1 MSKLIEEL
9 STIPEW
15 NAIGKIMK
23 EKFAEL
29 TTEELDN
36 LDTDV
41 ITNILDGYH
50 NDVITLVARL
60 VMEKVKEEWRQEG
73 KDEFNRFVKEVTKDW
88 SEEDKVKYLNLK
100 KGLIIQTLM
109 TWLKPVKNTRL
120 FTPIHLGHTK
130 HGQLKVV
137 TNQLQH
143 IIRQWKKKTFKKC
156 PLKKLQIRIALCFY
170 G

>member
-23 EKFAEL
+23 EKFAEM
-29 TTEELDN
+29 ESAELDN

-73 KDEFNRFVKEVTKDW
+73 KDEFDRFIKEVTKDW

-100 KGLIIQTLM
+100 KGE
-109 TWLKPVKNTRL
+109 
-120 FTPIHLGHTK
+120 
-130 HGQLKVV
+130 
-137 TNQLQH
+137 
-143 IIRQWKKKTFKKC
+143 
-156 PLKKLQIRIALCFY
+156 
-170 G
+170 

>member
-15 NAIGKIMK
+15 NEIGKIMK
-23 EKFAEL
+23 EEFAEL

-73 KDEFNRFVKEVTKDW
+73 KDEFDRFVKEVTKDW

-100 KGLIIQTLM
+100 KGE
-109 TWLKPVKNTRL
+109 
-120 FTPIHLGHTK
+120 
-130 HGQLKVV
+130 
-137 TNQLQH
+137 
-143 IIRQWKKKTFKKC
+143 
-156 PLKKLQIRIALCFY
+156 
-170 G
+170 

>member
-23 EKFAEL
+23 EEFAEL

-41 ITNILDGYH
+41 ITDILDGYH
-50 NDVITLVARL
+50 NDVIALVARL
-60 VMEKVKEEWRQEG
+60 VMEKVKEEWRKEG
-73 KDEFNRFVKEVTKDW
+73 KDEFDRFVKEVTKDW

-100 KGLIIQTLM
+100 KGE
-109 TWLKPVKNTRL
+109 
-120 FTPIHLGHTK
+120 
-130 HGQLKVV
+130 
-137 TNQLQH
+137 
-143 IIRQWKKKTFKKC
+143 
-156 PLKKLQIRIALCFY
+156 
-170 G
+170 

>member
-41 ITNILDGYH
+41 ITDILDGYH
-50 NDVITLVARL
+50 NDVIALVARL

-73 KDEFNRFVKEVTKDW
+73 KDEFDRFVKEVAKHW
-88 SEEDKVKYLNLK
+88 SEEDKAKYLNWK
-100 KGLIIQTLM
+100 KGE
-109 TWLKPVKNTRL
+109 
-120 FTPIHLGHTK
+120 
-130 HGQLKVV
+130 
-137 TNQLQH
+137 
-143 IIRQWKKKTFKKC
+143 
-156 PLKKLQIRIALCFY
+156 
-170 G
+170 

>member
-23 EKFAEL
+23 EKFAEM
-29 TTEELDN
+29 ESAELDN
-36 LDTDV
+36 LNTDV

-100 KGLIIQTLM
+100 KGE
-109 TWLKPVKNTRL
+109 
-120 FTPIHLGHTK
+120 
-130 HGQLKVV
+130 
-137 TNQLQH
+137 
-143 IIRQWKKKTFKKC
+143 
-156 PLKKLQIRIALCFY
+156 
-170 G
+170 

>member
-1 MSKLIEEL
+1 MSKLSEEL

-23 EKFAEL
+23 EKFAVL

-60 VMEKVKEEWRQEG
+60 VREKEKEEWRQEG
-73 KDEFNRFVKEVTKDW
+73 KDEFDRYVKEVTK
-88 SEEDKVKYLNLK
+88 N
-100 KGLIIQTLM
+100 
-109 TWLKPVKNTRL
+109 
-120 FTPIHLGHTK
+120 
-130 HGQLKVV
+130 
-137 TNQLQH
+137 
-143 IIRQWKKKTFKKC
+143 
-156 PLKKLQIRIALCFY
+156 
-170 G
+170 

>member
-15 NAIGKIMK
+15 NEIGKIMK
-23 EKFAEL
+23 EEFAEL

-60 VMEKVKEEWRQEG
+60 VMEKVKEEWRKEG
-73 KDEFNRFVKEVTKDW
+73 QDEFDRFVKEVTKDW

-100 KGLIIQTLM
+100 KGE
-109 TWLKPVKNTRL
+109 
-120 FTPIHLGHTK
+120 
-130 HGQLKVV
+130 
-137 TNQLQH
+137 
-143 IIRQWKKKTFKKC
+143 
-156 PLKKLQIRIALCFY
+156 
-170 G
+170 

>member
-15 NAIGKIMK
+15 NEIGKIMK
-23 EKFAEL
+23 EEFAEL

-73 KDEFNRFVKEVTKDW
+73 KDEFDRFVKEVTKDW
-88 SEEDKVKYLNLK
+88 SEEDKAKYINWK
-100 KGLIIQTLM
+100 KG
-109 TWLKPVKNTRL
+109 
-120 FTPIHLGHTK
+120 
-130 HGQLKVV
+130 
-137 TNQLQH
+137 
-143 IIRQWKKKTFKKC
+143 
-156 PLKKLQIRIALCFY
+156 A
-170 G
+170 